1 MKTTANLTI
10 ELKLGLGF
18 TAKEALKVSVIENS
32 NVMTIG
38 EYLMEVNPEIKS
50 IDIDMVTSLDVNNS
64 DSDVDSFTFVSN
76 QIKIAFS
83 DESEI
88 KIPVPFVQKDNKWI
102 EINKIGNFE
111 ETVMFLSNSFKS
123 LIKTINDVIDEKRMA
138 GMKMGIYT
146 TKI

>member
-50 IDIDMVTSLDVNNS
+50 IDIDRVTSLDIDN
-64 DSDVDSFTFVSN
+64 SDVDSFTFVSN